1 MIYLESTPKMQTTT
15 NGSTNLQPRM
25 LHYHYNVIK
34 VWALLSGAT
43 SYRKVHAIIQAHYKT
58 LDAAFDLNWKK
69 LPAYTT
75 LRDIIQG
82 TSSAEIEA
90 CFRVYSAH
98 LAGRESENA
107 VQRLPDAC

>member
-1 MIYLESTPKMQTTT
+1 MVVSPGLFSS
-15 NGSTNLQPRM
+15 NGF
-25 LHYHYNVIK
+25 
-34 VWALLSGAT
+34 ALLSGAT
-43 SYRKVHAIIQAHYKT
+43 SYRKVHAFIQAHYKT
-58 LDAAFDLNWKK
+58 LDEAFDLNWKK

-82 TSSAEIEA
+82 TSPAEIEA